1 MSSTTEARIREL
13 TERMWRKK
21 FYAVLWDGNGADL
34 KPHLVEHLEYMI
46 GLERAGKLFASGP
59 LDFGASSDGLTIL
72 RAASADEA
80 RALALRDPFV
90 VNGIRSFRIR
100 EWTVMEGS
108 FGINVNYS
116 DRTIEIT

>member
-1 MSSTTEARIREL
+1 MT
-13 TERMWRKK
+13 
-21 FYAVLWDGNGADL
+21 DL
-34 KPHLVEHLEYMI
+34 PFCAQQV
-46 GLERAGKLFASGP
+46 
-59 LDFGASSDGLTIL
+59 
-72 RAASADEA
+72 ADEA

-116 DRTIEIT
+116 DRTSNIS

>member
-1 MSSTTEARIREL
+1 
-13 TERMWRKK
+13 
-21 FYAVLWDGNGADL
+21 
-34 KPHLVEHLEYMI
+34 
-46 GLERAGKLFASGP
+46 
-59 LDFGASSDGLTIL
+59 
-72 RAASADEA
+72 
-80 RALALRDPFV
+80 V